1 MCAVHQKL
9 FFTFQVWTRLLS
21 AANGYQGAE
30 IYRSHLTK
38 QFADRAAKVKSLM
51 LLFMLSLIPY
61 Y

>member
-9 FFTFQVWTRLLS
+9 IFILQVWTRLLR

-38 QFADRAAKVKSLM
+38 QFVDRAAKVVSYVAIDA
-51 LLFMLSLIPY
+51 FP
-61 Y
+61 